1 MNPALARVIGTAAR
15 AARARLELTQAQ
27 VAQAVDIAPM
37 VYSRLERGVMLP
49 SVPTLVRLCQVLHST
64 PDELLGFSSASS
76 QAAPRPTR
84 AWREQEEALRHLLS
98 IARKLDA
105 EKVQALITMAQ
116 ALLR

>member
-1 MNPALARVIGTAAR
+1 MNQALARVIGTAAR

-27 VAQAVDIAPM
+27 VAEGVDIAPM

-49 SVPTLVRLCQVLHST
+49 SVPTLVRLCRVLHST
-64 PDELLGFSSASS
+64 PDELLGFSSSAP
-76 QAAPRPTR
+76 QAPKPTR
-84 AWREQEEALRHLLS
+84 AWREQEEALRHLLA

-105 EKVQALITMAQ
+105 EKVQALISMAQ